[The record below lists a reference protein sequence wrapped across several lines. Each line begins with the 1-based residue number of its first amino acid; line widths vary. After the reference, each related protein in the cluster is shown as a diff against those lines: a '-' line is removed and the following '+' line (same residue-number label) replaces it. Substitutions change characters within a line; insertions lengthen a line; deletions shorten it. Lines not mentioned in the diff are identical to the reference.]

1 MRKIKALTA
10 LTAALTLAISTV
22 AFAAPSPKAGVVS
35 IVVPGDTGA
44 SVASIKVPT
53 EKELTTLGSFIT
65 NNAAS
70 LGLIPSVKGTI
81 TIEAPANY
89 KGGEVPVLLAAA
101 GLKNGAT
108 NVFAY
113 ILLPNGKTVIVPCTI
128 RNGYVGF
135 MAPTF
140 GTVSI
145 VELNTPAEA
154 KAAAAK
160 ATLH

>member
-1 MRKIKALTA
+1 MRKIKTLAA
-10 LTAALTLAISTV
+10 LTAALTLAISST
-22 AFAAPSPKAGVVS
+22 AFAAPSPQAGVVS
-35 IVVPGDTGA
+35 IVVPGDTVA
-44 SVASIKVPT
+44 SVASVKVPT
-53 EKELTTLGSFIT
+53 ANQLSAIGSFISS
-65 NNAAS
+65 NAAS

-89 KGGEVPVLLAAA
+89 KGGDVPVLLAAA
-101 GLKNGAT
+101 GLTNGAR

-113 ILLPNGKTVIVPCTI
+113 ILLPNGKTVIVPCTV

-135 MAPTF
+135 MAPAF

-145 VELNTPAEA
+145 VVLNTPAEA
-154 KAAAAK
+154 RAAGN

>member
-1 MRKIKALTA
+1 MRKIKVLTA
-10 LTAALTLAISTV
+10 FTAAFTLALSTV
-22 AFAAPSPKAGVVS
+22 AFAAPSPQAGVVS
-35 IVVPGDTGA
+35 IVVPGATSA

-53 EKELTTLGSFIT
+53 EKELTSLGSFIT

-70 LGLIPSVKGTI
+70 IGLVPSVKGTI

-89 KGGEVPVLLAAA
+89 KGGDVPVLLAAA
-101 GLKNGAT
+101 GLKNGAK

-113 ILLPNGKTVIVPCTI
+113 ILLPNGKTIIVPCTI

-135 MAPTF
+135 MAPSF

-154 KAAAAK
+154 RAAAGR

>member
-10 LTAALTLAISTV
+10 LTAALALVFSTAV
-22 AFAAPSPKAGVVS
+22 FAAPSPQAGVVT
-35 IVVPGDTGA
+35 IVVPGDTSS

-53 EKELTTLGSFIT
+53 EKQLTALGSFIT
-65 NNAAS
+65 ENAAS

-89 KGGEVPVLLAAA
+89 KGGDIPVVLAAA
-101 GLKNGAT
+101 GLTNGAG

-113 ILLPNGKTVIVPCTI
+113 ILLPNGKTIIAPCTV

-135 MAPTF
+135 IAPAF

-145 VELNTPAEA
+145 VVLNTPSEVRAGN
-154 KAAAAK
+154 